1 MTSIMFVRRSKRQ
14 FEVKSNLIEVKTEK
28 SRKSKYESHTE
39 EQKAVNESGI
49 ESQNWL
55 SVNLLGCCY
64 NKDRAKRYKRLLR
77 RSEARLL

>member
-1 MTSIMFVRRSKRQ
+1 MTSIMFVKRSKRPG
-14 FEVKSNLIEVKTEK
+14 ELKSNLIEVKTEK
-28 SRKSKYESHTE
+28 SRKSKYETYTE
-39 EQKAVNESGI
+39 EQKAESKTGI
-49 ESQNWL
+49 ESRNWL